1 LGRWRSGDREAES
14 MVDLLGNLI
23 NASSSVGASPPTQ
36 AYQYDPLYRLTNVQN
51 GSGTSLESFTY
62 DLTGDRLSK
71 TLSGTT
77 SPYTYTAGT
86 HRLASVASQTR
97 GYDADGNENSGPV
110 TFNGTPLYPATFTYD
125 NRNRLTQV
133 TASGAIVTF
142 NLNGRGERV
151 FKNGPNGGKL
161 FSYDEGGRLLGE
173 YTTTGALGAQY
184 VYVDSMPVAYITGGV
199 LYYIETDQLGTPRQV
214 ILPGATTA
222 NDAAVW
228 KWGYFASNSAFGEN
242 APSVQTITFNLRF
255 PGQYF
260 DAETGLNYNYFRD
273 YEPGTGRY
281 VESDP
286 IGLRGGPSTYG
297 YANQNSLRLDDPTGL
312 FAIFGC
318 DPARMSALMD
328 AENQICKKLDGDCGC
343 GANTGCIPCKYKQDL
358 LDRLNTSIVNCS
370 KNEGTQYTPW
380 LWPKGTCA
388 DSHASNYDVLIYP
401 VGFTHCGCLESVVLH
416 ELLHNVGLKNQD
428 HAEIEFIDRRCF
440 GCTWIH
446 PEYGNFSPPSDGY

>member
-1 LGRWRSGDREAES
+1 

-286 IGLRGGPSTYG
+286 IGLRGGISTYG
-297 YANQNSLRLDDPTGL
+297 YVGDKPLRSIDPRGLSSVDDFVNCMARNATREMPLNCYDTL
-312 FAIFGC
+312 FAEAQGSIEIFRAGC
-318 DPARMSALMD
+318 SAVNHGLECFTTCYIKAFFGPD
-328 AENQICKKLDGDCGC
+328 LTEAAEN
-343 GANTGCIPCKYKQDL
+343 GAKAAVAKALEEMAKTTMEKRLKDLVPVILAADTANDVYGTIKCTTTCI
-358 LDRLNTSIVNCS
+358 
-370 KNEGTQYTPW
+370 KN
-380 LWPKGTCA
+380 
-388 DSHASNYDVLIYP
+388 
-401 VGFTHCGCLESVVLH
+401 
-416 ELLHNVGLKNQD
+416 
-428 HAEIEFIDRRCF
+428 
-440 GCTWIH
+440 
-446 PEYGNFSPPSDGY
+446 